1 MNESAWLIAAVPEP
15 VVCCRVELLPLC
27 AGHLMLMRR
36 FGSAFVTGGIPTM
49 DDLFISVWVCQ
60 RNYDDGCKF
69 RWDDDMVTY
78 CKSWGA
84 ELALGRKRF
93 LRGREKVTFNFVA
106 AIDRFATYLSAGGW
120 GYGAEKVLP
129 VCLPKKNSEGL
140 GNVGTSTELMHIVA
154 LMTDL
159 GMTYSE
165 AVNMPFVMGR
175 HLLAANAERSGAI
188 SVIPL
193 EEFAAMKAHLQP
205 KESNG

>member
-36 FGSAFVTGGIPTM
+36 FGSAFVSGEEPTM

-60 RNYDDGCKF
+60 RNYADGCQF
-69 RWDDDMVTY
+69 RWDDDMVAY
-78 CKSWGA
+78 CRSWGA

-106 AIDRFATYLSAGGW
+106 AIDRFETYLSAGGW

-165 AVNMPFVMGR
+165 AVNMPFLMGR

-188 SVIPL
+188 SVIPF